1 MQVTLRDQRVKEIFI
16 CRLTCPNLIYLTFLL
31 LFVLPQIDVQ
41 SEVEVALRSPPQG
54 GCREVA
60 TILACV
66 QVLFQLLHDDNISK
80 VSNTHLTCVFNF
92 KSIMAVCA
100 RIHIQSLC
108 NFGSMQDTMK
118 IAEDKVKLFL
128 LQSTLL
134 KKLPLKYRAH
144 TVNSSLLD
152 EFCKAKDGKVYPFHE
167 VSK

>member
-1 MQVTLRDQRVKEIFI
+1 MFI
-16 CRLTCPNLIYLTFLL
+16 CHLTCSNLIYLTLFP
-31 LFVLPQIDVQ
+31 LFVLPQIDIQ
-41 SEVEVALRSPPQG
+41 SEVQVALQSPPQG

-66 QVLFQLLHDDNISK
+66 QVLLLLLHNDNISK
-80 VSNTHLTCVFNF
+80 ASNTHLTCVLNF
-92 KSIMAVCA
+92 ELIKKVCA
-100 RIHIQSLC
+100 RVQRQSLC

-118 IAEDKVKLFL
+118 AAEDKVKLFL
-128 LQSTLL
+128 LQSALL

-167 VSK
+167 VSRWDHCNLT